1 MQLQLGG
8 VNASSLN
15 GGAKLKHHMPGREPG
30 VKRYRENETAITAQE
45 HWQQT
50 PQSQFQPSKPWEN
63 DEAAADPA
71 NRLGPLLHASV

>member
-15 GGAKLKHHMPGREPG
+15 GGAKLKHHILGREAG
-30 VKRYRENETAITAQE
+30 MKRYRENETAITAQE

-50 PQSQFQPSKPWEN
+50 PQFQPSKPWEN

-71 NRLGPLLHASV
+71 NRLGPLLHGCV